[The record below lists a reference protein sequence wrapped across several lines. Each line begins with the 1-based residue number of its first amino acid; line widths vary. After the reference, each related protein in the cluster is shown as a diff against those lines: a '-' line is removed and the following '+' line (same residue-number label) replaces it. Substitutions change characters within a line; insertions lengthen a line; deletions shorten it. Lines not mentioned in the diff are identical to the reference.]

1 MPCQL
6 SISPLPLHPL
16 AALQNLADCLAQSF
30 ESPLESC
37 EERAGLDTF
46 LVYNQRRKVGAES
59 TSTSWLRR
67 SLPLCSQTLLCT
79 PASCNQDSQPLTA
92 HV

>member
-59 TSTSWLRR
+59 TGASWLRR
-67 SLPLCSQTLLCT
+67 SLKFSQTL
-79 PASCNQDSQPLTA
+79 QPIIVVHACLL
-92 HV
+92 